1 MRIREIAASDLEAVY
16 RLLAA
21 NGWAHRIPDEAYLT
35 TGLDCSPVNHAAK
48 GRPLMKPWLISIA
61 CIAAT
66 GATHAA
72 ESCET
77 LRAQI
82 ESKIAAAGV
91 TRFAVLTVDANAPAT
106 GQVVGSCELGTR
118 KIVYQRDVGSAPGA
132 AVPATTPP
140 SPPEDSNILTEC
152 KDGTV
157 SVGGTCKR

>member
-1 MRIREIAASDLEAVY
+1 
-16 RLLAA
+16 
-21 NGWAHRIPDEAYLT
+21 
-35 TGLDCSPVNHAAK
+35 
-48 GRPLMKPWLISIA
+48 MKLWLISIA
-61 CIAAT
+61 CIAAA

-82 ESKIAAAGV
+82 ESKISAAGV
-91 TRFAVLTVDANAPAT
+91 TRFAVLTVDTNAPAT
-106 GQVVGSCELGTR
+106 GQVVGSCELGTK

-132 AVPATTPP
+132 AAPTTTPA
-140 SPPEDSNILTEC
+140 STPEDSDILTEC